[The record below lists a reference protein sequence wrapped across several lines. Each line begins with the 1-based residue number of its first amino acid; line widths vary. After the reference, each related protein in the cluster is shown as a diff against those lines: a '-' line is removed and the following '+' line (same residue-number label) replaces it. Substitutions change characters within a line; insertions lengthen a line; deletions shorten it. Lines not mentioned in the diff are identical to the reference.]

1 MPTLPLSRPDDTG
14 PSPRVGAGHEYC
26 PSGSMRVLG
35 YVQRSPGTRLDCS
48 QPLRV
53 VCRECA
59 HTEYWRCDCSAEAK
73 CPECAE
79 RRRKL
84 IARLVHLGTTDRAS
98 HGFTY
103 FVTLSAPGEREHR
116 RWVQVGGEVGVRRLP
131 ADRPH
136 CDCHTVWEHSQRGD
150 WNSQESACWNR
161 LRISLSRLVG
171 GTLAYIGSVE
181 VQKRGM
187 LHRHLVLHSPTP
199 LLASDVGDLALAA
212 GYGCVHDVQPI
223 HDAGK
228 AAWYISKYVTKSSG
242 QRDDVP
248 WRADFVD
255 EQTGE
260 IQRLTTRPT
269 FRTWSSSHSWG
280 YTLKDLRAIAQLQ
293 ARARAKYL
301 RELTE
306 ALEHETAAARSGFD
320 PSDPEPEHDPPPI

>member
-1 MPTLPLSRPDDTG
+1 
-14 PSPRVGAGHEYC
+14 
-26 PSGSMRVLG
+26 MRVLG
-35 YVQRSPGTRLDCS
+35 YVQRSSGTRLDCS

-98 HGFTY
+98 SGYTY

-116 RWVQVGGEVGVRRLP
+116 RWVQVGGEVGARRLP
-131 ADRPH
+131 ADRPP
-136 CDCHTVWEHSQRGD
+136 CNCHTVWEHSQRGD

-161 LRISLSRLVG
+161 LRLSLSRLVG
-171 GTLAYIGSVE
+171 ALAYIGSVE

-187 LHRHLVLHSPTP
+187 LHRHLVLHSPSP
-199 LLASDVGDLALAA
+199 LLASEVGDLALAA

-248 WRADFVD
+248 WRADVVD
-255 EQTGE
+255 QATGE
-260 IQRLTTRPT
+260 VQRLTTTPT

-280 YTLKDLRAIAQLQ
+280 YTLKGLREIARLQ
-293 ARARAKYL
+293 ARARATYL
-301 RELTE
+301 RELAE
-306 ALEHETAAARSGFD
+306 LLELDSGRAPLGPPVTLPGD
-320 PSDPEPEHDPPPI
+320 DPPPV